1 MPRRAA
7 SAGASAGWPRRSMD
21 RAATFRGL
29 LQAKREALADLERAT
44 AQALADVEALGERAA
59 SFLAHRQEILDRVQE
74 IDAALAGFGPWWDA
88 GALGLAPAERD
99 AAARIVGEGR
109 AAVARILEAD
119 RRLADWAA
127 EALKTA
133 RESLSRVRRGREAVS
148 RYRPYGSRA
157 PRFVARE
164 G

>member
-1 MPRRAA
+1 
-7 SAGASAGWPRRSMD
+7 MD
-21 RAATFRGL
+21 RPASFRAL

-44 AQALADVEALGERAA
+44 AEALAEGDGLGDRAEA
-59 SFLAHRQEILDRVQE
+59 FLAHRQEILDKVQE

-88 GALGLAPAERD
+88 GAAGLAPSERRAAE
-99 AAARIVGEGR
+99 RIVGEGR
-109 AAVARILEAD
+109 AAVARIQEAD

-127 EALKTA
+127 QALKTA